1 MLKVSQEQQE
11 PAKEDEQPNQRELQ
25 GADETGEP
33 TVSAPKK
40 KRVVKRVAKIDEAV
54 ISPRQSFWPLALA
67 LALVVLFMGAI
78 TNSIIILA
86 IGVVLVLV
94 AILGW
99 SFERR

>member
-1 MLKVSQEQQE
+1 VLKVSQEQQE
-11 PAKEDEQPNQRELQ
+11 PTNEAEQQNQGELQ
-25 GADETGEP
+25 GADETAEP
-33 TVSAPKK
+33 TVAAPKK
-40 KRVVKRVAKIDEAV
+40 KRVVKRVLKIDEEA
-54 ISPRQSFWPLALA
+54 ISPRQSYWPLALA
-67 LALVVLFMGAI
+67 LTLVVLLMGAV

>member
-11 PAKEDEQPNQRELQ
+11 PAKEAEQQDQGELQ
-25 GADETGEP
+25 VVGETDEP

-40 KRVVKRVAKIDEAV
+40 KRVVKRVPSIDEEA
-54 ISPRQSFWPLALA
+54 ISPRQSYWPLALA
-67 LALVVLFMGAI
+67 LAVVVLLMGAV
-78 TNSIIILA
+78 TNGIILA
-86 IGVVLVLV
+86 IGVVFVFI

>member
-11 PAKEDEQPNQRELQ
+11 PAKEAEQQNQGELQ

-40 KRVVKRVAKIDEAV
+40 RRVVKRVPKIDEEA

-67 LALVVLFMGAI
+67 LALVVLLMGAV
-78 TNSIIILA
+78 TNDIILA
-86 IGVVLVLV
+86 IGVVLVLI
-94 AILGW
+94 AIFGW

>member
-1 MLKVSQEQQE
+1 VLKVSQEQQE
-11 PAKEDEQPNQRELQ
+11 PANEAEQQNQGELR
-25 GADETGEP
+25 GTDETGEP

-40 KRVVKRVAKIDEAV
+40 KRVVKRVPKIDEEA

-67 LALVVLFMGAI
+67 LALVVLLMGAV
-78 TNSIIILA
+78 TNDIILA

-94 AILGW
+94 AIFGW